1 VPAQAVGQPS
11 TLLTRRSFFVGTTS
25 GDTM

>member
-11 TLLTRRSFFVGTTS
+11 TFTRRSFFVGTTS